1 MDRFSTYDGRRKG
14 SHRRR
19 YATGSP
25 RSDKAARRVIK
36 LFICV
41 AIFVVATLI
50 KLIFPSALAAVGE
63 KLNTVV
69 NYKAALTTLGEG
81 LSGEKKFTAALG
93 EALTYAF
100 SAEPSAS
107 PNNSGQTGDKSNE
120 ATITPTG
127 DASGEN
133 NTADKAA
140 ASGDTVQTFSESD
153 GSPEPAKNNAQ
164 NADNEKNAVSSAI
177 VAAFQQSQEEYSDY
191 AIPAGVT
198 YDMPK
203 IGIAYTKPV
212 KGVVS
217 SPFGYRMHPTEKKVK
232 FHFGTDIAAGKG
244 TEINAFADGKVIAAG
259 ESTTLGNYVIIR
271 HGSIESEYGHCSKLY
286 VRNGQAV
293 TMGEKIAAVGNTG
306 NATEACLHFEL
317 KVSGVYVN
325 PEYYI
330 KWQ

>member
-1 MDRFSTYDGRRKG
+1 M
-14 SHRRR
+14 
-19 YATGSP
+19 
-25 RSDKAARRVIK
+25 K
-36 LFICV
+36 L
-41 AIFVVATLI
+41 A
-50 KLIFPSALAAVGE
+50 FPSALAAVGE

-100 SAEPSAS
+100 SAQPPGTPVSGQTENQGDEATSAPSAS
-107 PNNSGQTGDKSNE
+107 
-120 ATITPTG
+120 AAPTEG
-127 DASGEN
+127 DAANEP
-133 NTADKAA
+133 T
-140 ASGDTVQTFSESD
+140 ASGDAVQTFSEAD
-153 GSPEPAKNNAQ
+153 GSPVATNSDAKD
-164 NADNEKNAVSSAI
+164 ADNEKSAVSNAI
-177 VAAFQQSQEEYSDY
+177 VAAFLQSQEEYSDY

-203 IGIAYTKPV
+203 IGIAYTTPV

-232 FHFGTDIAAGKG
+232 FHFGTDIAASKG
-244 TEINAFADGKVIAAG
+244 TEIDAFADGKVIAAG
-259 ESTTLGNYVIIR
+259 ESTSLGNYVIIR

-286 VRNGQAV
+286 VRSGQTVA
-293 TMGEKIAAVGNTG
+293 MGEKIAAVGDTG

-330 KWQ
+330 KW

>member
-1 MDRFSTYDGRRKG
+1 M
-14 SHRRR
+14 
-19 YATGSP
+19 
-25 RSDKAARRVIK
+25 K
-36 LFICV
+36 L
-41 AIFVVATLI
+41 A
-50 KLIFPSALAAVGE
+50 FPSALAAVGE

-100 SAEPSAS
+100 SAQPPGTPVSGQTENQGDEATSAPSAS
-107 PNNSGQTGDKSNE
+107 AAPAEGNAAE
-120 ATITPTG
+120 PT
-127 DASGEN
+127 
-133 NTADKAA
+133 
-140 ASGDTVQTFSESD
+140 ASGDAVQTFSEAD
-153 GSPEPAKNNAQ
+153 GSPEATNSDAKD
-164 NADNEKNAVSSAI
+164 ADNEKNAVSNAI
-177 VAAFQQSQEEYSDY
+177 VAAFMQSQEEYSDY

-203 IGIAYTKPV
+203 IGIAYTTPV

-232 FHFGTDIAAGKG
+232 FHFGTDIAASKG
-244 TEINAFADGKVIAAG
+244 TEIDAFADGKVIAAG
-259 ESTTLGNYVIIR
+259 ESTSLGNYVIIR

-286 VRNGQAV
+286 VRSGQTVA
-293 TMGEKIAAVGNTG
+293 MGEKIAAVGDTG

-330 KWQ
+330 KW